1 MNLKKIPSVNDL
13 LISKKFSKKNIRRE
27 LLKNIINKELDL
39 VRKILKND
47 DSANISKAEIESN
60 ILLRIDSL
68 TNSYLKKIIN
78 GSGVILHTNL
88 GRAPLSKAISK
99 NIYDVISNYSDLEID
114 ITTKTRNSRLDNISQ
129 LLNLITGAEKATVFN
144 NNALALIV
152 TLASLGKGKEI
163 LVSRSESIEI
173 GGGFRIP
180 EIIKLSGLKIVDIGT
195 TNKTYVRDYEENITK
210 NTVGFLKV
218 HKSNYKIKGFTN
230 EISIKELSELSK
242 QKNIPIIH
250 DLGSG
255 TLVNT
260 EKFNLPYEPT
270 VVDSVNDGADITLF
284 SSDKLL
290 GGPQS
295 GIVIGKKNL
304 IEKINSYPLS
314 RAARIDKLNLSILN
328 DSIIN
333 YLKNDYHE
341 TIPVWNLIN
350 LTQDS
355 LKKRANDIIDKIPR
369 DTFRIREDIKST
381 IGGGTFPDTFID
393 SVGISIG
400 KTHKISK
407 LENYFLNLSNP
418 IIGRIENDEFLLDLR
433 TIFEEYDNYLISNI
447 NKYFK

>member
-47 DSANISKAEIESN
+47 NSANISKAEIESN

-68 TNSYLKKIIN
+68 SNSYLKKIIN

-230 EISIKELSELSK
+230 EISIKELNELSK

-328 DSIIN
+328 DSLIN

-418 IIGRIENDEFLLDLR
+418 IIGRIENDEFLIDLR

>member
-1 MNLKKIPSVNDL
+1 M
-13 LISKKFSKKNIRRE
+13 
-27 LLKNIINKELDL
+27 
-39 VRKILKND
+39 
-47 DSANISKAEIESN
+47 
-60 ILLRIDSL
+60 
-68 TNSYLKKIIN
+68 
-78 GSGVILHTNL
+78 ILHTNL
-88 GRAPLSKAISK
+88 GRAPLSKGISK
-99 NIYDVISNYSDLEID
+99 NIYEVISNYSDLEMN
-114 ITTKTRNSRLDNISQ
+114 ITTKTRNSRLDNISK
-129 LLNLITGAEKATVFN
+129 LLNLITGAEKAAVFN

-195 TNKTYVRDYEENITK
+195 TNKTYVKDYEENITK

-242 QKNIPIIH
+242 EKNIPLIH

-260 EKFNLPYEPT
+260 EKFDLPYEPT
-270 VVDSVNDGADITLF
+270 VVDSVNNGADITLF

-295 GIVIGKKNL
+295 GIVLGKKKL
-304 IEKINSYPLS
+304 IEKINSSPLS

-328 DSIIN
+328 DTLIN
-333 YLKNDYHE
+333 YLKNDYQE

-350 LTQDS
+350 LSKDS
-355 LKKRANDIIDKIPR
+355 LKKRANDIIHKIPKN
-369 DTFRIREDIKST
+369 TFTIREDIKST

-400 KTHKISK
+400 KTHKISD
-407 LENYFLNLSNP
+407 LENYLLNLSNP
-418 IIGRIENDEFLLDLR
+418 IVGRIENDEFLLDLR

>member
-195 TNKTYVRDYEENITK
+195 TNKTYVRDYDENITK

-270 VVDSVNDGADITLF
+270 VGDSVNDGADITLF

-328 DSIIN
+328 DSLIN

>member
-47 DSANISKAEIESN
+47 NSANISKAEIESN

-328 DSIIN
+328 DSLIN

>member
-47 DSANISKAEIESN
+47 NSANISKAEIESN

-68 TNSYLKKIIN
+68 SNSYLKKIIN

-328 DSIIN
+328 DSLIN

-369 DTFRIREDIKST
+369 DTFRIREDIIT
-381 IGGGTFPDTFID
+381 IQH
-393 SVGISIG
+393 V
-400 KTHKISK
+400 
-407 LENYFLNLSNP
+407 
-418 IIGRIENDEFLLDLR
+418 
-433 TIFEEYDNYLISNI
+433 
-447 NKYFK
+447 